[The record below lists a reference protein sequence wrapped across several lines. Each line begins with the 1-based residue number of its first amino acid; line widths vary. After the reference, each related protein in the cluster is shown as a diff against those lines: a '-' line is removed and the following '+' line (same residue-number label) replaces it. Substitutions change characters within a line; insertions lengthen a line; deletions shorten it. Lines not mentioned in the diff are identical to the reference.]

1 MVTESTSKKNLPIGD
16 DHIAIG
22 AQINDHAAYLAEISS
37 DQFFTDADLFTQTQL
52 LVTEYYKLDTLSN
65 FWDVYNVE
73 AEAMGQKVVYYPDSL
88 PDIDRSHHLITKPSD
103 LDHLLP
109 PDPYKSGRL
118 PWIHKLN
125 RNFLDM
131 TGKLDRTYFTAPFSL
146 TANIRGYQNLME
158 DMYMRPDFAH
168 RLFKFIC
175 DEVLVPHIEALR
187 KEANIPDLLMDGR
200 DAWASPPMITLDMM
214 DEYVVQYNE
223 RLRNQVGGNL
233 ITRGNWGDSKS
244 RDPERFFSQKM
255 KCSPGSLSVLDPD
268 LYEVGPERVKAFAN
282 EHNLSVTAGVDAAL
296 IQKGP
301 VEAIVER
308 IKLYVEKL
316 GRDGRC
322 MVHLNQI
329 PGETPSEHVH
339 AAVAACHTY
348 GRFPIPENLD
358 SIQFEIPQR
367 ESFSEFVNTKL
378 KQGGSSVK

>member
-1 MVTESTSKKNLPIGD
+1 
-16 DHIAIG
+16 
-22 AQINDHAAYLAEISS
+22 
-37 DQFFTDADLFTQTQL
+37 
-52 LVTEYYKLDTLSN
+52 
-65 FWDVYNVE
+65 
-73 AEAMGQKVVYYPDSL
+73 
-88 PDIDRSHHLITKPSD
+88 
-103 LDHLLP
+103 
-109 PDPYKSGRL
+109 
-118 PWIHKLN
+118 
-125 RNFLDM
+125 
-131 TGKLDRTYFTAPFSL
+131 
-146 TANIRGYQNLME
+146 
-158 DMYMRPDFAH
+158 
-168 RLFKFIC
+168 
-175 DEVLVPHIEALR
+175 
-187 KEANIPDLLMDGR
+187 
-200 DAWASPPMITLDMM
+200 
-214 DEYVVQYNE
+214 
-223 RLRNQVGGNL
+223 
-233 ITRGNWGDSKS
+233 
-244 RDPERFFSQKM
+244 M

-301 VEAIVER
+301 VEAIVKR